1 MFPLR
6 RRTTTA
12 KGSTMTESE
21 HIPRDSKVTVM
32 ITQENLA
39 WLWSERRRQER
50 SIAYLVNKAV
60 SDMRRKRERR
70 LPEQK
75 TRTPNAA

>member
-1 MFPLR
+1 M
-6 RRTTTA
+6 
-12 KGSTMTESE
+12 MTESE

-70 LPEQK
+70 LPETK
-75 TRTPNAA
+75 TRTSEAA